1 MPPKRAPPTYKIM
14 RFAPLKA
21 RLPSAKVR
29 FQALIP
35 ATFAKQQSLFL
46 GGIHVPQRVQ
56 SDGTLQKSAS
66 CKLFALCSHKLHV
79 HIILFKGIGHKART
93 VSAENDGRSRR
104 RPTQESYNTSRIRK
118 AMQNTDNK
126 RFVAIGLM
134 LFAILFG
141 AGNLIFPASM
151 GQASGDHFVWAF
163 IGFCITGVGLPL
175 LAIMAMAYAG
185 CNDLQEAAGRAHPLY
200 GLFYTVVVYMSI
212 GPCFAIP
219 RTGTVAFEI
228 GLRPFLTEGQV
239 EMGLWIFLVLF
250 FVVSY
255 WLAATPQKLVDR
267 VGKILTPALVLTLG
281 ALIVKSVVD
290 PLGVPQAAQ
299 PNYGASSP
307 PRLRASLAATTRSTP
322 SPRSCFA
329 TLVTNFVREGGA
341 KTAKEV
347 TSQVYKSG
355 ILAVSLL
362 AVIYFFI
369 AKIGAESVTAIGMQ
383 DTGAPVLAETAKIL
397 FGNFGAILL
406 SVIVLLA
413 CLTTSIGLI
422 TCCAAYFM
430 RIVGR
435 LTYKQYCLLF
445 TIVSFLIGM
454 FGLKTI
460 IVSTIPVL
468 MFVYPLCVILIVLL
482 FTDKLFDGRQ
492 CVYAF
497 TTAFTFVMAAVSGL
511 ETAGVNLGAISKP
524 SRPTSRSPSTASP
537 GSRSPSPVTSS
548 ASPTRPPSPAR
559 PAASRPDN
567 LTLK

>member
-1 MPPKRAPPTYKIM
+1 MEQPSSKRFIAIGSM
-14 RFAPLKA
+14 
-21 RLPSAKVR
+21 
-29 FQALIP
+29 
-35 ATFAKQQSLFL
+35 
-46 GGIHVPQRVQ
+46 
-56 SDGTLQKSAS
+56 
-66 CKLFALCSHKLHV
+66 LFAL
-79 HIILFKGIGHKART
+79 F
-93 VSAENDGRSRR
+93 
-104 RPTQESYNTSRIRK
+104 
-118 AMQNTDNK
+118 
-126 RFVAIGLM
+126 
-134 LFAILFG
+134 FG
-141 AGNLIFPASM
+141 AGNLIFPAAM
-151 GQASGDHFVWAF
+151 GQSAGANVWWAVL
-163 IGFCITGVGLPL
+163 GFCVTGVGLPL
-175 LAIMAMAYAG
+175 LGIIAVGYSG
-185 CNDLQEAAGRAHPLY
+185 CRDLREVASRVHPLY
-200 GLFYTVVVYMSI
+200 GLFYTVVCYMAI

-219 RTGTVAFEI
+219 RTGTVSFEI
-228 GLRPFLTEGQV
+228 AVRPFLGADPSAFA
-239 EMGLWIFLVLF
+239 LPIFLAF
-250 FVVSY
+250 FLGISC
-255 WLAATPQKLVDR
+255 WLAASPSKLVDR
-267 VGKILTPALVLTLG
+267 IGKFLTPALLVTLAVMIVMSFATPMGDFQAPGKAYDEPIKAAFQGVLDGYNTLD
-281 ALIVKSVVD
+281 AI
-290 PLGVPQAAQ
+290 AAFV
-299 PNYGASSP
+299 
-307 PRLRASLAATTRSTP
+307 
-322 SPRSCFA
+322 FA

-511 ETAGVNLGAISKP
+511 ETAGVNLGAISEAIKAYVPFAQYGLAWVPFAVTGYVLGLAYKAAVPCKACCKP
-524 SRPTSRSPSTASP
+524 A
-537 GSRSPSPVTSS
+537 
-548 ASPTRPPSPAR
+548 
-559 PAASRPDN
+559 
-567 LTLK
+567 

>member
-1 MPPKRAPPTYKIM
+1 M
-14 RFAPLKA
+14 
-21 RLPSAKVR
+21 
-29 FQALIP
+29 
-35 ATFAKQQSLFL
+35 
-46 GGIHVPQRVQ
+46 
-56 SDGTLQKSAS
+56 
-66 CKLFALCSHKLHV
+66 
-79 HIILFKGIGHKART
+79 
-93 VSAENDGRSRR
+93 
-104 RPTQESYNTSRIRK
+104 
-118 AMQNTDNK
+118 
-126 RFVAIGLM
+126 
-134 LFAILFG
+134 
-141 AGNLIFPASM
+141 
-151 GQASGDHFVWAF
+151 
-163 IGFCITGVGLPL
+163 
-175 LAIMAMAYAG
+175 
-185 CNDLQEAAGRAHPLY
+185 
-200 GLFYTVVVYMSI
+200 
-212 GPCFAIP
+212 
-219 RTGTVAFEI
+219 
-228 GLRPFLTEGQV
+228 
-239 EMGLWIFLVLF
+239 
-250 FVVSY
+250 
-255 WLAATPQKLVDR
+255 
-267 VGKILTPALVLTLG
+267 LTLG

-290 PLGVPQAAQ
+290 PLGVSQAAQ
-299 PNYGASSP
+299 PNYAGVLTATVAGI
-307 PRLRASLAATTRSTP
+307 LDGYNTLDAIAAFV
-322 SPRSCFA
+322 FA

-406 SVIVLLA
+406 SVIVLL
-413 CLTTSIGLI
+413 
-422 TCCAAYFM
+422 AAYFM

-511 ETAGVNLGAISKP
+511 ETAGVNLGAISEAIKAYVPFAQYGLAWVPFAVTGYVLGLAYKAAVPCKACCKP
-524 SRPTSRSPSTASP
+524 A
-537 GSRSPSPVTSS
+537 
-548 ASPTRPPSPAR
+548 
-559 PAASRPDN
+559 
-567 LTLK
+567 